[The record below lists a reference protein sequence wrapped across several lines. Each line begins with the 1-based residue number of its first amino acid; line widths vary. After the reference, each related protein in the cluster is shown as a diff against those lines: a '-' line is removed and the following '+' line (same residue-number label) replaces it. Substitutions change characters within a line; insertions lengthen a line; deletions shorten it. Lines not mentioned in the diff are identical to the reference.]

1 MMPFI
6 RSITELRIIT
16 KGRDRLN
23 RDKKSNRLDIK
34 TEIIEPRKTEYD
46 LFDKKEITLP
56 NIPKSTRR
64 KWIKSKK
71 RLSRF
76 FDSLDYNNQ
85 IQSSFDL
92 TLLENYNKYDQNDVA

>member
-6 RSITELRIIT
+6 KSITELRIIT
-16 KGRDRLN
+16 KGRDSVN
-23 RDKKSNRLDIK
+23 RDQKSNRFDMK
-34 TEIIEPRKTEYD
+34 NEINEPGKSDYD
-46 LFDKKEITLP
+46 LFDKKVINLP
-56 NIPKSTRR
+56 DLPKTTRR

-71 RLSRF
+71 SLSRF

-92 TLLENYNKYDQNDVA
+92 TLLETYNKYDQNDVA